1 MTILLAVA
9 LALGAPSMA
18 FGQEPPASLS
28 ISVVAVDSAGDPVAD
43 LRPAEL
49 EVWISG
55 YRVPIASVLAVT
67 PRSHRRTIVLI
78 LDDGT
83 LGPTQ
88 VPRVK
93 ETARHFV
100 EKLAPGDRMAIV
112 ALNDGRP
119 LELTSDRS
127 RLLAAIDDYHVRGF
141 PFRPEDAGEH
151 VLRRVESI
159 ARQLTEAS
167 DDRKAIVGVGA
178 GWVLD
183 TPLPPPG
190 LRDLRDE
197 WVGAMRAM
205 AGANASLY
213 VIDPAGLTGA
223 RAIPG
228 YGGSSGFARETG
240 GHAFLSTNDLRGAA
254 DRIMAEA
261 GTYYVLSMANP
272 PVQRNADLREVDVK
286 VLRKG
291 VTVRARRGIKGRP

>member
-9 LALGAPSMA
+9 LALGAPSVA

-28 ISVVAVDSAGDPVAD
+28 ISVVAVDSAGDPVTD

-55 YRVPIASVLAVT
+55 YRVPVASVLAVT

-83 LGPTQ
+83 LGPTL

-100 EKLAPGDRMAIV
+100 ERLAPGDRMAIV

-119 LELTSDRS
+119 LELTADRS
-127 RLLAAIDDYHVRGF
+127 RLLAAIDAYHVRGF

-167 DDRKAIVGVGA
+167 DDRKTIVGIGA

-291 VTVRARRGIKGRP
+291 VTLRARRGIKGRP